1 MVGTQPVQRWPGSIR
16 VLRLQPLERS
26 QTEDFL
32 VAQEIQRGQVREFL
46 NGALT
51 QQNARDLE
59 ASRLVLS
66 NPFDLTVIGDM
77 LKGGLTPNL
86 LTLPGAAIP
95 DDGGDVPGEEAIEFP
110 LGQFADYVYGILLA
124 GTGYLDISTPRTLA
138 VSSANGQG
146 KNGSRARWPLYVR
159 HDKIRDYFLVDAL
172 MRDDRLTAHYGD
184 LRFFSAYLSL
194 ALKLPLNQAI
204 ALREDLEEWALDHE
218 DRSLAD
224 ELRMAMRRRKDS
236 PILTN
241 L

>member
-32 VAQEIQRGQVREFL
+32 VAQEIQRGQVHEFL

-86 LTLPGAAIP
+86 LTLPEQQYQMMAAMFRAR
-95 DDGGDVPGEEAIEFP
+95 ERFEFP

-146 KNGSRARWPLYVR
+146 KNGSRARWPLYISPR
-159 HDKIRDYFLVDAL
+159 QDPRLFLGGCPNARRPVD
-172 MRDDRLTAHYGD
+172 G
-184 LRFFSAYLSL
+184 
-194 ALKLPLNQAI
+194 
-204 ALREDLEEWALDHE
+204 ALR
-218 DRSLAD
+218 
-224 ELRMAMRRRKDS
+224 
-236 PILTN
+236 
-241 L
+241 

>member
-1 MVGTQPVQRWPGSIR
+1 
-16 VLRLQPLERS
+16 
-26 QTEDFL
+26 
-32 VAQEIQRGQVREFL
+32 
-46 NGALT
+46 
-51 QQNARDLE
+51 
-59 ASRLVLS
+59 
-66 NPFDLTVIGDM
+66 
-77 LKGGLTPNL
+77 
-86 LTLPGAAIP
+86 
-95 DDGGDVPGEEAIEFP
+95 
-110 LGQFADYVYGILLA
+110 
-124 GTGYLDISTPRTLA
+124 
-138 VSSANGQG
+138 
-146 KNGSRARWPLYVR
+146 
-159 HDKIRDYFLVDAL
+159 

>member
-32 VAQEIQRGQVREFL
+32 VAQEIQRGQVHEFL

-95 DDGGDVPGEEAIEFP
+95 DDGGDVPGEGAIRISAWP
-110 LGQFADYVYGILLA
+110 ICRLCLRNSSCGNGIS
-124 GTGYLDISTPRTLA
+124 GYLDSEDFSRELSEWPRKEWF
-138 VSSANGQG
+138 SSAM
-146 KNGSRARWPLYVR
+146 A
-159 HDKIRDYFLVDAL
+159 AL
-172 MRDDRLTAHYGD
+172 HFATTR
-184 LRFFSAYLSL
+184 SAIISWWM
-194 ALKLPLNQAI
+194 P
-204 ALREDLEEWALDHE
+204 
-218 DRSLAD
+218 
-224 ELRMAMRRRKDS
+224 
-236 PILTN
+236 
-241 L
+241 